1 MPLYIF
7 DTDSVSLLRTHHP
20 ELSRRTLAVPP
31 ADRAITV
38 ITVEEQLT
46 GWYTYLRRA
55 TRPQQVERAYQE
67 LAEVVTYLARL
78 PILPFPLATI
88 ARFEALRKQKLNVGA
103 NDLRIAAIALEHG
116 AVVVTRNVRDFGRVP
131 NLAVE
136 DWTQPAAP

>member
-1 MPLYIF
+1 MPLYVF
-7 DTDSVSLLRTHHP
+7 DTDSVSLLRKHHP
-20 ELSRRTLAVPP
+20 ELSRRARAVPS

-55 TRPQQVERAYQE
+55 TRPQQIERAYRE
-67 LAEVVTYLARL
+67 LAEAVTYFARL
-78 PILPFPLATI
+78 PILPFTLPAI
-88 ARFEALRKQKLNVGA
+88 ARFEWLRKQKLNVGA
-103 NDLRIAAIALEHG
+103 DDLRIAAIALEAG
-116 AVVVTRNVRDFGRVP
+116 AVVVTRNVRDFRRAP